1 MKLQRSSPI
10 LSSFRALRNTEHTQT
25 KCLAVRS
32 FSTTMDNRAK
42 LLPAARVSNN
52 RQDVWYV
59 CCFVDLPVI
68 PGASASIYTI
78 SMLTQTGQ
86 L

>member
-10 LSSFRALRNTEHTQT
+10 LSSFLALRRTEHTQT

-59 CCFVDLPVI
+59 
-68 PGASASIYTI
+68 
-78 SMLTQTGQ
+78 
-86 L
+86 

>member
-10 LSSFRALRNTEHTQT
+10 LSSFLALRNNKHTQT
-25 KCLAVRS
+25 TRLAVRS

-59 CCFVDLPVI
+59 WCFLELPVI
-68 PGASASIYTI
+68 PHVSAWLDSISI
-78 SMLTQTGQ
+78 LT
-86 L
+86 

>member
-10 LSSFRALRNTEHTQT
+10 LFSFRALRKTEHTQT
-25 KCLAVRS
+25 KCLAARS

-59 CCFVDLPVI
+59 QCFLELSAI
-68 PGASASIYTI
+68 PASSASIYTI